1 MVTAILAVM
10 AKSARSMVFP
20 TCYVCRRDGI
30 FDRTAR
36 HPAAAVRVGICRE
49 PYALDVCERH
59 LGPLQATL
67 PTGGLWVIE
76 RYRRQPDGISYS
88 SQVQQPARI
97 EAILS
102 SRHLPNDLD
111 QPVSRSSVP
120 TVGTKRPVPS
130 DRVWETCWRE

>member
-30 FDRTAR
+30 FNRTAR

-76 RYRRQPDGISYS
+76 RYRRQPDGHP
-88 SQVQQPARI
+88 VTGWAAR
-97 EAILS
+97 
-102 SRHLPNDLD
+102 R
-111 QPVSRSSVP
+111 
-120 TVGTKRPVPS
+120 GPVP
-130 DRVWETCWRE
+130 RVGAGL